1 MRKQERGERKNVKH
15 KEYLHK
21 GEKRLLK
28 SLFRFMAQWLQHYWW
43 FLYLKFFPTLAS
55 ETIPSSGSPPI
66 FPIFPFLCAM
76 LLVLLHEISRIVI
89 LQPPAS
95 TTTSMLM
102 TLHLTSVLDFCLI
115 QDPDFQLSTCHLHL
129 DVLTTF
135 MYNLLRRVLPI
146 FSPLDVLV
154 TISPCQLFLL
164 LLISVNTTFI
174 YSASEAGLSWM
185 DN

>member
-1 MRKQERGERKNVKH
+1 M
-15 KEYLHK
+15 
-21 GEKRLLK
+21 
-28 SLFRFMAQWLQHYWW
+28 
-43 FLYLKFFPTLAS
+43 AS

-66 FPIFPFLCAM
+66 FPIFPFLRVM
-76 LLVLLHEISRIVI
+76 LLVLLHEISRTFI

-115 QDPDFQLSTCHLHL
+115 QDPDFRLSTCHLRL
-129 DVLTTF
+129 DVLTAF
-135 MYNLLRRVLPI
+135 MYNLVGRALPI

-164 LLISVNTTFI
+164 PSFQLTRHSSTQPLKLDSPGWTTKPCSPRSQNLSQSPILPFLLQPMLHMQDHV
-174 YSASEAGLSWM
+174 
-185 DN
+185 